1 LGERVFAGSSESFL
15 IGDKSPSSKIAG
27 VLLIAAASALSDQ
40 LVGDHALSYLRRPL
54 VLCHR
59 GFDEYVTL
67 AVYRGENAGGID
79 VKKVYVVDLTKEE
92 KSELLKLVGKG
103 EVRARKMNRAHI
115 LLLAEEDRTDKNI
128 AKALHT
134 SPSTV
139 ERTRRRLVEG
149 GLEHALNESLR
160 PGGRRKLTGK
170 QEAYVVA
177 LACSDP
183 PEGKKRWSMQML
195 ADNLVELEVV
205 GDGISPMRR

>member
-1 LGERVFAGSSESFL
+1 MA
-15 IGDKSPSSKIAG
+15 
-27 VLLIAAASALSDQ
+27 
-40 LVGDHALSYLRRPL
+40 
-54 VLCHR
+54 
-59 GFDEYVTL
+59 L

-115 LLLAEEDRTDKNI
+115 LLLADEDRTDKDI
-128 AKALHT
+128 AQALHT

-149 GLEHALNESLR
+149 GVEHALNESAR

-170 QEAYVVA
+170 QEAYVWWLWPA
-177 LACSDP
+177 PILRRARSAGACRCSP
-183 PEGKKRWSMQML
+183 INSWS
-195 ADNLVELEVV
+195 
-205 GDGISPMRR
+205 SK